1 MPEMSR
7 LAQFT
12 CRSAP
17 WRFFAGRVVLPWAL
31 QRQELAGDV
40 LEIGCG
46 SGAMAAEA
54 LRKHP
59 GVRLTATDF
68 DESMVDAARTR
79 LAEFGPRVDVRQADA
94 IALPFPDGSFDVVL
108 SFIML
113 HHVIQWE
120 QAFAEM
126 ARVLRPDGRLIG
138 YDLLG
143 DGVGRILNRRE
154 HDTRVLRQVEL
165 RQVLDELGDMRASIK
180 PGFGGLVARFMGQKV
195 VGRKRSL
202 A

>member
-7 LAQFT
+7 VAQFL

-17 WRFFAGRVVLPWAL
+17 WRAFTGRVVLPWAL
-31 QRQELAGDV
+31 QGHELRGDA

-46 SGAMAAEA
+46 SGAMAAEV

-59 GVRLTATDF
+59 HVRLVATDF
-68 DESMVDAARTR
+68 DESMVAVARKR
-79 LAEFGPRVDVRQADA
+79 LSEFGPRAEVRPADA
-94 IALPFPDGSFDVVL
+94 TALPFPDGSFDIVL

-113 HHVIQWE
+113 HHVLHWE

-126 ARVLRPDGRLIG
+126 ARVLRPEGRMIG

-143 DGVGRILNRRE
+143 DGAGRVVSGRE
-154 HDTRVLRQVEL
+154 KGTRLMRQVEL
-165 RQVLDELGDMRASIK
+165 GQVLDELAGVRGAMRPA
-180 PGFGGLVARFMGQKV
+180 FGGLAIRFTAQK
-195 VGRKRSL
+195 L
-202 A
+202 AA